1 MECWD
6 PCRISKINSNQEKFL
21 SDLTGIH
28 RSEMRRK
35 KCLSDQNSCFR
46 KEPSF
51 QNIVFLCCC
60 SSEFLSEI
68 KLICCRIEFFWKIFL
83 SDKLALTDETEIEAT
98 DCSLSYMAEYVR
110 HLLKLHKT
118 HEECCV
124 LNSLSKCNA
133 YASLLSFL
141 NERWLNSAKWRKW
154 KD

>member
-35 KCLSDQNSCFR
+35 KCLSDKNSCFR

-68 KLICCRIEFFWKIFL
+68 RLICCRIEFFWKIFL
-83 SDKLALTDETEIEAT
+83 SDKLALTDENRPYVYGFLI
-98 DCSLSYMAEYVR
+98 LVR
-110 HLLKLHKT
+110 HCIISLIDRTHIQYSCVYLKSWSSTVFYCTELSTGCTNKRTTGKT
-118 HEECCV
+118 
-124 LNSLSKCNA
+124 
-133 YASLLSFL
+133 
-141 NERWLNSAKWRKW
+141 
-154 KD
+154 